1 MADITQEELNERVA
15 LLRRFRSLLEEQRGK
30 FREYLNV
37 LEKQQDSITAENPET
52 LLAHTELEQQVV
64 KNIANLQKVIVP
76 MAKLYQSKNGG
87 NTTPAQEDAEITK
100 IQNELSDLQDKVLKQ
115 NAINRDLL
123 RVHIEQLRTQIANF
137 KNPYKNNR
145 SVYANAQPAAVA
157 TMVHVEV

>member
-1 MADITQEELNERVA
+1 MAEITQEELNERVA
-15 LLRRFRSLLEEQRGK
+15 ILRRFKSLLEEQRGK
-30 FREYLNV
+30 FQEYLTV
-37 LEKQQDSITAENPET
+37 LEKQQDSITSENPES

-76 MAKLYQSKNGG
+76 MSKMYKANAG
-87 NTTPAQEDAEITK
+87 NDASIQK

-123 RVHIEQLRTQIANF
+123 KFHIEQLRAQIAGF
-137 KNPYKNNR
+137 KNPYKANR
-145 SVYANAQPAAVA
+145 SVYANVQTQNVA

>member
-1 MADITQEELNERVA
+1 MAEITQEELNERVA

-37 LEKQQDSITAENPET
+37 LEKQQDSITSENPET

-76 MAKLYQSKNGG
+76 MAKMYKSKAGSSDS
-87 NTTPAQEDAEITK
+87 AAEDAAIIK

-123 RVHIEQLRTQIANF
+123 RVHIEQLRSQISNF

>member
-1 MADITQEELNERVA
+1 MAEITQEELNERVA

-30 FREYLNV
+30 FREYLTV
-37 LEKQQDSITAENPET
+37 LEKQQDSITSENPEN

-64 KNIANLQKVIVP
+64 KSIASLQKVIVP
-76 MAKLYQSKNGG
+76 MSKMYSADG
-87 NTTPAQEDAEITK
+87 NKAPAAEDAEIIK
-100 IQNELSDLQDKVLKQ
+100 IQNDLSDLQDKVLKQ

-123 RVHIEQLRTQIANF
+123 RVHIEQLRSQIDNF

-145 SVYANAQPAAVA
+145 SVYANVQAESVA

>member
-1 MADITQEELNERVA
+1 MAEITQEELNERVA

-30 FREYLNV
+30 FREYLIV
-37 LEKQQDSITAENPET
+37 LEKQQDSITSENPES

-76 MAKLYQSKNGG
+76 MAKMYKANAG
-87 NTTPAQEDAEITK
+87 NSAAEDADIIK

-123 RVHIEQLRTQIANF
+123 RVHIEQLKSQINNF
-137 KNPYKNNR
+137 KNPYKTTRN
-145 SVYANAQPAAVA
+145 VYAAAQPVA
-157 TMVHVEV
+157 TMVHVEI

>member
-15 LLRRFRSLLEEQRGK
+15 ILRRFKSLLEEQRGK
-30 FREYLNV
+30 FQEYLTV
-37 LEKQQDSITAENPET
+37 LEKQQDSITSENPES

-76 MAKLYQSKNGG
+76 MSKMYKANAG
-87 NTTPAQEDAEITK
+87 NDASIQK

-123 RVHIEQLRTQIANF
+123 KVHIEQLRAQIAGF
-137 KNPYKNNR
+137 KNPYKANR
-145 SVYANAQPAAVA
+145 SVYANVQTQNVA

>member
-1 MADITQEELNERVA
+1 MAEITQEELYERVA
-15 LLRRFRSLLEEQRGK
+15 ILRRFKSLLEEQRGK
-30 FREYLNV
+30 FREYLTV
-37 LEKQQDSITAENPET
+37 LEKQQDSITSENLES

-76 MAKLYQSKNGG
+76 MSKMYKANAG
-87 NTTPAQEDAEITK
+87 NDASIQK

-123 RVHIEQLRTQIANF
+123 KFHIEQLRAQIAGF
-137 KNPYKNNR
+137 KNPYKANR
-145 SVYANAQPAAVA
+145 SVYANVQTQNVA

>member
-1 MADITQEELNERVA
+1 MAEITQEELNERVA
-15 LLRRFRSLLEEQRGK
+15 ILRRFKSLLEEQRGK
-30 FREYLNV
+30 FREYLTV
-37 LEKQQDSITAENPET
+37 LEKQQDSITSENPES

-76 MAKLYQSKNGG
+76 MSKMYKANAG
-87 NTTPAQEDAEITK
+87 NDASIQK

-123 RVHIEQLRTQIANF
+123 KVHIDQLRAQIAGF
-137 KNPYKNNR
+137 KNPYKANR
-145 SVYANAQPAAVA
+145 SVYANVQTQNVA